1 MKTQNQQPPTC
12 YVQPQTPNLSDSKP
26 KALVRRLIQKFK
38 PVQAN
43 IRYDVTKN
51 LWAVLDDK
59 NEPIRHFRHGFME
72 SVTLETI
79 SVRIGSGCGAHS
91 TTIGLAT
98 GTLREGIY
106 SPNLVGLSNLSFK
119 DGFRDEHNRPLAFVR
134 ELQLLPDRRALY
146 LA

>member
-1 MKTQNQQPPTC
+1 MKTQNQQSPTC
-12 YVQPQTPNLSDSKP
+12 YVQPTTPNLSDSKP

-38 PVQAN
+38 PVQAS

-51 LWAVLDDK
+51 LWAVLDKDH
-59 NEPIRHFRHGFME
+59 NPIRHFRHGFME
-72 SVTLETI
+72 NVTLANVT
-79 SVRIGSGCGAHS
+79 VRIGTGCGAHS
-91 TTIGLAT
+91 TSIGLAS

-119 DGFRDEHNRPLAFVR
+119 DGFRDEHNRPLAFVH